1 MGSRQSV
8 AFQQRFDHLDTIQGS
23 NRLYFL
29 SEKSKL
35 EISRSPKVMLMPM
48 LSRLDDPHFCL
59 ARAREAR
66 RRAEATQDGGAKGSF
81 LALAN
86 DYLKL
91 AKFALNRRKDDLAA
105 HRLQQ

>member
-1 MGSRQSV
+1 M
-8 AFQQRFDHLDTIQGS
+8 I
-23 NRLYFL
+23 
-29 SEKSKL
+29 
-35 EISRSPKVMLMPM
+35 M

-66 RRAEATQDGGAKGSF
+66 QRAEAALDGHAKGSF

-91 AKFALNRRKDDLAA
+91 AKFALNRRKDRVAA
-105 HRLQQ
+105 HRFQQ

>member
-1 MGSRQSV
+1 M
-8 AFQQRFDHLDTIQGS
+8 I
-23 NRLYFL
+23 
-29 SEKSKL
+29 
-35 EISRSPKVMLMPM
+35 M

-66 RRAEATQDGGAKGSF
+66 RRAEAEQDGHTKGSF

-86 DYLKL
+86 DYLNL
-91 AKFALNRRKDDLAA
+91 AKFAIRRQKDSLA

>member
-1 MGSRQSV
+1 M
-8 AFQQRFDHLDTIQGS
+8 
-23 NRLYFL
+23 
-29 SEKSKL
+29 
-35 EISRSPKVMLMPM
+35 MM

-66 RRAEATQDGGAKGSF
+66 RRAEAALDGYAKGSF

-91 AKFALNRRKDDLAA
+91 AKFALNRRRDHLAA
-105 HRLQQ
+105 RRLRQ